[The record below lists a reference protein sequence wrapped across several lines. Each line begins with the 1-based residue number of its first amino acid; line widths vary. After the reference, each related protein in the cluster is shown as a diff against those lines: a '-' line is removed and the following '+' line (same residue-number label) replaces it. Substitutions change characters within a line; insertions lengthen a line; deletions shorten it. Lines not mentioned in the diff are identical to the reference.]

1 MTGPLPLP
9 LPLRRPLPIRRPLK
23 ILLILL
29 ALACGACGT
38 QIGDSCTNDFSCGAA
53 NICDL
58 TAPEGYCTR
67 TPCRNR
73 GCEDDEA
80 VCVQFHNG
88 ESYCM
93 HECSGKDDCRDGY
106 SCLDAGAAGSCG
118 GTANACL
125 ARGDAPSSYC
135 YWD

>member
-1 MTGPLPLP
+1 M
-9 LPLRRPLPIRRPLK
+9 RRTIQ
-23 ILLILL
+23 LLTAAIFALL
-29 ALACGACGT
+29 VAAGCGT
-38 QIGDSCTNDFSCGAA
+38 QIGDSCQSDFSCGAG

-80 VCVQFHNG
+80 ACVQFHNG

-93 HECSGKDDCRDGY
+93 HKCSSKDDCRDGFA
-106 SCLDAGAAGSCG
+106 CLAAGPADSCG
-118 GTANACL
+118 GTADACL
-125 ARGDAPSSYC
+125 ASGTGGGSYC
-135 YWD
+135 YWN